1 MLDSNFAPSG
11 ASRHEDEIDV
21 RRYLGAVRRSLVLI
35 AVITLV
41 LVAVVLAVSLLL
53 PKQYTATS
61 RIVLQQPA
69 AVLGSTDSTSVERE
83 LATADVLLSSSTVLD
98 AARKQVPGATSA
110 ELDTA
115 ISSIVDQSANIITVQ
130 AVSTSGR
137 RAAQIAN
144 AVSIAFIARQTAAAR
159 AGIDKAQAALR
170 DELVALQGRGGSAAE
185 IRAVQQRLSELTVSR
200 ASAGSD
206 LQVAQAATAPAAASS
221 PRPLR
226 NTILALVAGLFLGVV
241 LALVR
246 DLLKPRISSMR
257 EYARLSRQRVLAAV
271 PYVRPGIGRRRL
283 ALSSAAEEEAYHTLR
298 TWMELELSSEE
309 SHLILVSSAVHA
321 EGKTTV
327 TAQLGRAL
335 AESGYDV
342 LLMSA
347 DLRQPKLH
355 VLFGLEQ
362 EEGLRDILTDL
373 RRGVPAADI
382 KTRLQYAV
390 HGIDLPPQNDRPAGR
405 LDVLTSGSASAEL
418 SRNLSSDDFGQ
429 VFEMVRELGY
439 RYVLID
445 GPPLLGVADTTLILA
460 DVDETLLVARL
471 DRITVEQ
478 VIDTREMLSRASAR
492 QLGVVVI
499 GAGHQASPYYLPRR
513 TTPAPTSS
521 ARD

>member
-11 ASRHEDEIDV
+11 ASRQEDEIDV
-21 RRYLGAVRRSLVLI
+21 RRYLGAVRRSVPLI
-35 AVITLV
+35 AAITLIL
-41 LVAVVLAVSLLL
+41 LVVVLGISLLL

-61 RIVLQQPA
+61 RIVLQQPT

-83 LATADVLLSSSTVLD
+83 LATADVLLTSSTVLD
-98 AARKQVPGATSA
+98 AAGKQVPRSTSS
-110 ELDTA
+110 ELESA
-115 ISSIVDQSANIITVQ
+115 ISSVVDQSANIITVQ

-144 AVSIAFIARQTAAAR
+144 AVSVAFIARQTTAAQT
-159 AGIDKAQAALR
+159 GIDKAQAALR
-170 DELVALQGRGGSAAE
+170 EELVALQGRGGTAAE
-185 IRAVQQRLSELTVSR
+185 VRAVQQRLSELTVSR

-206 LQVAQAATAPAAASS
+206 LQVAQAATAPTAPSS

-226 NTILALVAGLFLGVV
+226 NAILALVAGLFLGVV
-241 LALVR
+241 VALVR

-298 TWMELELSSEE
+298 TWMELELSGEDT
-309 SHLILVSSAVHA
+309 HLILVTSAVHG

-355 VLFGLEQ
+355 LLFGVEE

-373 RRGVPAADI
+373 RRGVPTAEV
-382 KTRLQYAV
+382 KTRLEHAV
-390 HGIDLPPQNDRPAGR
+390 QPVELASQNDRLPGR
-405 LDVLTSGSASAEL
+405 LGVLTSGSASAEL
-418 SRNLSSDDFGQ
+418 SRNLSSDDFSQ
-429 VFEMVRELGY
+429 VFDMVRDLGY
-439 RYVLID
+439 RYVLVD

-460 DVDETLLVARL
+460 DVDEALLVARF
-471 DRITVEQ
+471 DRLTVEQ
-478 VIDTREMLSRASAR
+478 VIDTREMLSRATAR

-499 GAGHQASPYYLPRR
+499 GARHQASPYYLPRR
-513 TTPAPTSS
+513 TTPAPAPS